1 MNKYIPYNIT
11 CPLASCSRS
20 NTCAR
25 YANYQKAKAEEAS
38 FMVLNT
44 DLLQVEGEG
53 CPYHL
58 VSERQRWARGFSRLY
73 KSIPSGNAKYL
84 NVYTP
89 FTQRRF
95 YKAKNGEFPLN
106 PQMQAELL
114 EIFKERG
121 ADLSLGF
128 DSYEEQDVL
137 VEK

>member
-1 MNKYIPYNIT
+1 MSKKKVNKCKWGEKTYKT
-11 CPLASCSRS
+11 CFFALSL
-20 NTCAR
+20 
-25 YANYQKAKAEEAS
+25 S
-38 FMVLNT
+38 F
-44 DLLQVEGEG
+44 
-53 CPYHL
+53 
-58 VSERQRWARGFSRLY
+58 LY
-73 KSIPSGNAKYL
+73 KVGKLEKLSLPLTSLNSLITSGNAKYL

-106 PQMQAELL
+106 PQMQADLL

-128 DSYEEQDVL
+128 ASYEEQDVL